1 MLVLRF
7 GFIRELKFN
16 RLSEKVIHSS
26 LQTKVKLLTWMI
38 VSVMS
43 VTFLISLGCALFAI
57 AQRPHMLE
65 HQAHALATQ
74 KLLMGL
80 QDSMSAMG
88 TFMTTPDEKNWQAYQ
103 NHFSALT
110 KGLER
115 LKGEVDDESVKS
127 EIEEFLSFDLSLIT
141 SIQDEIKTNSL
152 KGEREQ
158 ALRSFVDGYLPT
170 VTKIRNTLGNT
181 VELTS
186 KSVGNAFALAIR
198 SITLG
203 TYAAGLM
210 FVLAVSLSVWVARRL
225 SEMIGRPL
233 KGAVTSLLS
242 QTQEMQA
249 TVDHLATSV
258 VALQD
263 VSRAQDEALVRAQDC
278 FGVIGRIVDKNKAAA
293 ADSERMIQEA
303 TRVMSANSQ
312 SIERLDGTVSALVQ
326 EANEMA
332 AASRDTQEGI
342 VKISGWFH
350 EIAEKNK
357 MINDIATK
365 TNLLALNAA
374 IEAARAGASG
384 AGFAVVADEVSRLAA
399 LSDKAAVE
407 INAMAADATAR
418 LQTVNLELK
427 SAIDERTLK
436 LERQIE
442 MGQTE
447 LVQTRAQLSAT
458 IRLVDELSSS
468 LSDITHSSTDQGSQ
482 LTTLNDMF
490 REFADI
496 GHRGASS
503 TASVAEA
510 SEALAQSER
519 DMHRIVSEV
528 RRVTDGAAADNLA
541 GAAAIDNQGPS
552 AELCL
557 PHQMAAVQ
565 PASALG
571 RLMLS

>member
-1 MLVLRF
+1 M
-7 GFIRELKFN
+7 
-16 RLSEKVIHSS
+16 
-26 LQTKVKLLTWMI
+26 
-38 VSVMS
+38 
-43 VTFLISLGCALFAI
+43 
-57 AQRPHMLE
+57 
-65 HQAHALATQ
+65 
-74 KLLMGL
+74 
-80 QDSMSAMG
+80 
-88 TFMTTPDEKNWQAYQ
+88 
-103 NHFSALT
+103 
-110 KGLER
+110 
-115 LKGEVDDESVKS
+115 
-127 EIEEFLSFDLSLIT
+127 
-141 SIQDEIKTNSL
+141 
-152 KGEREQ
+152 
-158 ALRSFVDGYLPT
+158 
-170 VTKIRNTLGNT
+170 
-181 VELTS
+181 
-186 KSVGNAFALAIR
+186 
-198 SITLG
+198 
-203 TYAAGLM
+203 
-210 FVLAVSLSVWVARRL
+210 
-225 SEMIGRPL
+225 
-233 KGAVTSLLS
+233 
-242 QTQEMQA
+242 
-249 TVDHLATSV
+249 
-258 VALQD
+258 
-263 VSRAQDEALVRAQDC
+263 
-278 FGVIGRIVDKNKAAA
+278 
-293 ADSERMIQEA
+293 
-303 TRVMSANSQ
+303 
-312 SIERLDGTVSALVQ
+312 
-326 EANEMA
+326 
-332 AASRDTQEGI
+332 
-342 VKISGWFH
+342 
-350 EIAEKNK
+350 
-357 MINDIATK
+357 
-365 TNLLALNAA
+365 
-374 IEAARAGASG
+374 
-384 AGFAVVADEVSRLAA
+384 VADEVSRLAA